1 MAPKQKFNF
10 CQCVHKHYGD
20 STLIGLSIHAIRWR
34 SCFSVGFPHQT
45 LNWRLA
51 IVDNAKAKVLLA
63 YTS

>member
-34 SCFSVGFPHQT
+34 
-45 LNWRLA
+45 N
-51 IVDNAKAKVLLA
+51 NAKAKVIQLCSEQLNFTNGSLA
-63 YTS
+63 LSQAYER